1 MKKQDLKSLSRNEL
15 KKWFKKEAYPE
26 FRAEQV
32 FNWIY
37 KNGVTDF
44 AAMKNIPADLRR
56 ELEAKAYVKSNLL
69 LEESRHADDGTIK
82 FLWKLADGQYIESV
96 YLPYPE
102 EKRHSVCI
110 SSQVGCGMNCSF
122 CATAK
127 GGLVRN
133 LTTGEIIDQVLG
145 IQREISREEY
155 GFPPIS
161 NVVFMGMGEPLANLS
176 AVLKAVEILNDE
188 KGFGIGMR
196 RITIST
202 CGLVPGIRELA
213 RMDLQ
218 LVLAISLHAPNNQVR
233 DYLMPINKKYP
244 IEDLLAAVRFY
255 IKETKRR
262 VTFEYILIDKINNS
276 PDQAREL
283 ANLLQG
289 ILCHVNLIPLN
300 PVQGF
305 DHHRTG
311 EASIKLFR
319 DILKEHGIESTLRQ
333 ERGTGIEAACG
344 QLRHLRN
351 KR

>member
-133 LTTGEIIDQVLG
+133 LTTGEIIDQILG

-218 LVLAISLHAPNNQVR
+218 LVLAISLNAPNNQVR

-283 ANLLQG
+283 ANLL
-289 ILCHVNLIPLN
+289 
-300 PVQGF
+300 
-305 DHHRTG
+305 
-311 EASIKLFR
+311 
-319 DILKEHGIESTLRQ
+319 
-333 ERGTGIEAACG
+333 
-344 QLRHLRN
+344 
-351 KR
+351 

>member
-218 LVLAISLHAPNNQVR
+218 LVLAISLNAPNNQVR

-283 ANLLQG
+283 ANLL
-289 ILCHVNLIPLN
+289 
-300 PVQGF
+300 
-305 DHHRTG
+305 
-311 EASIKLFR
+311 
-319 DILKEHGIESTLRQ
+319 
-333 ERGTGIEAACG
+333 
-344 QLRHLRN
+344 
-351 KR
+351 